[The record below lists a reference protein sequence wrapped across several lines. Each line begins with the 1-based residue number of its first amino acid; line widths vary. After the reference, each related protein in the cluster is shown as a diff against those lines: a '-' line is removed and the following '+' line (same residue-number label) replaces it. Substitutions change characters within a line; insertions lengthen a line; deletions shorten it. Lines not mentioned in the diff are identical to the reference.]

1 MASTNLVYRISDRTS
16 HHNLKAQIE
25 PLPTVQDHEVL
36 VEIRGVTLNARDLQI
51 CSGLYP
57 AAAVKDDLVPCSD
70 GAGVIAAVGPAVD
83 DIHVGDRVIIN
94 IALDNLYGP
103 LKSQDHMLGGG
114 VDGTLRQYAAVPALA
129 ITKVPEECK
138 LDYVQLASLVCT
150 GATVW
155 NSLYGYVPMKPGQ
168 AVLFQ
173 GTGGVSI
180 TGVQL
185 AKAAGAVTIVT
196 SSSDEKLKFVKEKFG
211 VDHAINYRTTPNWA
225 EEVRRFTNGEGAD
238 YVIEIGGAGTI
249 EQSIKATASGGM
261 IAVIG
266 YLADI
271 EQENMPNVPLL
282 ALIQGCVLRGVQ
294 AGSKQLSTELMRF
307 VSRQNVQPY
316 IHKTFGFSQDD
327 VVAAFDLLNSGSHI
341 GKIGIAVKEQ

>member
-1 MASTNLVYRISDRTS
+1 MASNNVVYRINERTS
-16 HHNLKAQIE
+16 HKNLKCQSE
-25 PLPTVQDHEVL
+25 PLPTVRDHEVL
-36 VEIRGVTLNARDLQI
+36 VEIRGVTLNARDIQI
-51 CSGLYP
+51 CGGFYP

-70 GAGVIAAVGPAVD
+70 GAGVIAAVGDAVD
-83 DIHVGDRVIIN
+83 DVKVGDRVIVN

-103 LKSQDHMLGGG
+103 LKSQAHMLGGG
-114 VDGTLRQYAAVPALA
+114 VDGTLRQYAAVPAQA
-129 ITKVPEECK
+129 IIKVPDECK

-150 GATVW
+150 AATVW
-155 NSLYGYVPMKPGQ
+155 NAFS
-168 AVLFQ
+168 

-185 AKAAGAVTIVT
+185 AKAAGAITIVT

-211 VDHAINYRTTPNWA
+211 VDHVINYRTTPDWA
-225 EEVRRFTNGEGAD
+225 AEVRRFTNGEGAD

-271 EQENMPNVPLL
+271 KQENMPNVPLL
-282 ALIQGCVLRGVQ
+282 ALIQGCALRGVQ
-294 AGSKQLSTELMRF
+294 AGNKELTSELVRF
-307 VSRQNVQPY
+307 ISRKNVQPY
-316 IHKTFGFSQDD
+316 IHKTFGFSQTE

-341 GKIGIAVKEQ
+341 GKIGIALKKE

>member
-1 MASTNLVYRISDRTS
+1 MASANAVYRINDRTS
-16 HHNLKAQIE
+16 HHNLKCQTE
-25 PLPTVQDHEVL
+25 PLPTVRDHEVL
-36 VEIRGVTLNARDLQI
+36 VEIHGVTLNARDIQI
-51 CSGLYP
+51 CGGFYP
-57 AAAVKDDLVPCSD
+57 AAPVKDDLVPCSD
-70 GAGVIAAVGPAVD
+70 GAGVVATVGGAVK

-94 IALDNLYGP
+94 ISFDNLYGP
-103 LKSQDHMLGGG
+103 LKSQAYMLGGG
-114 VDGTLRQYAAVPALA
+114 VDGTLRQFTAVPAQA
-129 ITKVPEECK
+129 IIKVPAECK

-155 NSLYGYVPMKPGQ
+155 NALYGYVPMKPGQ
-168 AVLFQ
+168 TVLFQ

-196 SSSDEKLKFVKEKFG
+196 SSSNEKLKFVKEKFG
-211 VDHAINYRTTPNWA
+211 VDHVINYRTTPNWA

-271 EQENMPNVPLL
+271 KQEDMPNVPLL
-282 ALIQGCVLRGVQ
+282 ALIHGCALRGVQ
-294 AGSKQLSTELMRF
+294 AGSKQLTTELVKF
-307 VSRQNVQPY
+307 VTRKTVQPY
-316 IHKTFGFSQDD
+316 IHETFGFTQDE
-327 VVAAFDLLNSGSHI
+327 VMAAFEMQNSGKHI
-341 GKIGIAVKEQ
+341 GKVGIAVKK